1 VPEPALIIT
10 ADDFG
15 YSPRYDEGILEAAR
29 AGAVD
34 AVSVLVRGGA
44 VGSLAQAKVEIGL
57 HLDISAKR
65 SEAMREAQE
74 QVRRFEEL
82 FGAPPAYLDGHH
94 HSHAAPSVAAGVGQ
108 LARELGAPV
117 RSVDDRHRRLLRAL
131 GVNTQDHV
139 IGRLDQ
145 SEPVMPP
152 EIQSV
157 LDGGALPSGVTEW
170 IVHPGHMDP
179 SAGSRYD
186 TGRGE
191 DLALVLDLANN
202 RKLREARTSH
212 AAGAH

>member
-34 AVSVLVRGGA
+34 AVSVLVRGGTP
-44 VGSLAQAKVEIGL
+44 GSLAQTSVEIGL
-57 HLDISAKR
+57 HLDISSKR
-65 SEAMREAQE
+65 IEAMREAEE

-108 LARELGAPV
+108 LGRELGVPV

-131 GVNTQDHV
+131 GVGTQDHL

-145 SEPVMPP
+145 SEPVMPR

-157 LDGGALPSGVTEW
+157 LDGGALPAGVTEW

-179 SAGSRYD
+179 GAGSRYD

-191 DLALVLDLANN
+191 DLALVLDLASNQA
-202 RKLREARTSH
+202 LREARTTH
-212 AAGAH
+212 RAAAH